1 METSQKR
8 KKIALYVL
16 QLVLFTVGYV
26 LAGILSYPDEAMG
39 QNIIIFGWILCILSA
54 YWALKT
60 TLEKN

>member
-16 QLVLFTVGYV
+16 QFVLFTIGWVV
-26 LAGILSYPDEAMG
+26 AGMLSYPDETNG
-39 QNIIIFGWILCILSA
+39 QYIIIFGWILCILSA

-60 TLEKN
+60 TLEKR